1 MKERKMNG
9 EELFRM
15 IDADQSNSLDLQ
27 EL

>member
-15 IDADQSNSLDLQ
+15 IDHDKNNSLDLE

>member
-15 IDADQSNSLDLQ
+15 IDADKNNSL